1 MFGIS
6 FSSSLHACHVSLQS
20 YWGCIASNG
29 TTALSKCWQQ
39 ITSCED
45 VTEVSQAHFWEL
57 VPGHAIGSISLLVKK
72 QMDDRPVLE
81 IVHNLFHNLGTQQ
94 LTVQTGNE

>member
-1 MFGIS
+1 M
-6 FSSSLHACHVSLQS
+6 LA
-20 YWGCIASNG
+20 A
-29 TTALSKCWQQ
+29 
-39 ITSCED
+39 D